1 MDSMNINIPANLLED
16 RVCQCG
22 GRLFI
27 SVFNLK
33 EIPSIYSPSGKPES
47 MMLQVGFV
55 CAACGTQMSLR
66 PEDESKEEQPKIV
79 LAGG

>member
-1 MDSMNINIPANLLED
+1 MASMNINIPADQMKD
-16 RVCQCG
+16 RVCKCG

-66 PEDESKEEQPKIV
+66 PEEPKEEEKPKIV